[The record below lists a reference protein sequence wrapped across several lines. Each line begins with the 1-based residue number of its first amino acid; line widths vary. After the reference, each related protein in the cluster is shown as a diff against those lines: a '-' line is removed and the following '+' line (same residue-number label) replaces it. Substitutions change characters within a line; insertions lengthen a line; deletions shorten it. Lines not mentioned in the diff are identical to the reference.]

1 MAPLF
6 VEIAVF
12 SMWGCML
19 IIGGL
24 VLTSQSLDLIRVGP
38 LVPLTVLACVM
49 PFAVGLHIMRR
60 TLYHKH
66 LLLEGLAMFDLRHAQ
81 CRLESDRDFVHKAII
96 DWYGTAEAFT
106 DYVRGPLHDELLK
119 SSLNFTIP
127 AQYYAIILLGFVS
140 ESLDELLGLVVARAP
155 WRSIIGHLIGHTIG
169 MSAWVII
176 ALELLAYISYRWAA
190 PRKSWA
196 LNVGLSFLS
205 FLPFPFY
212 IGLGSS
218 LTRAAVRRGLRQ
230 SFVIA
235 FLSTTASFCTVRFN
249 RLHPGQ

>member
-1 MAPLF
+1 
-6 VEIAVF
+6 
-12 SMWGCML
+12 MWGCML

-38 LVPLTVLACVM
+38 FVPLTVLACVM

-176 ALELLAYISYRWAA
+176 ALELLAYISYSLVVGREC
-190 PRKSWA
+190 RKGP
-196 LNVGLSFLS
+196 L
-205 FLPFPFY
+205 
-212 IGLGSS
+212 
-218 LTRAAVRRGLRQ
+218 
-230 SFVIA
+230 
-235 FLSTTASFCTVRFN
+235 
-249 RLHPGQ
+249 